1 MTFLPKIISSLS
13 LIVIFGCSSDD
24 PGGMEQISNDKASKS
39 NDKSKRSGSNGHR
52 KLHVFLYR
60 TPTVPEGDL
69 VLIDKALRR
78 YYDAEV
84 VRKGVLQIPSE
95 YINPRSGKMQS
106 DSILRFMNRMLV
118 DKPGKR
124 LLITDRVISTKRN
137 LNGRIFPDW
146 TIMGYGQVGGKN
158 CVVSTA
164 TLKTKKSERLTK
176 VVLHEL
182 GHTMGAD
189 HCNQSDTCLMLDLK
203 GVGSAIDKSSFYMC
217 SGCKSRAVKI
227 N

>member
-1 MTFLPKIISSLS
+1 MTFLPKIISCLS
-13 LIVIFGCSSDD
+13 LIVLFGCSSDD
-24 PGGMEQISNDKASKS
+24 PGGREQISNDKASKS
-39 NDKSKRSGSNGHR
+39 NDKSKRSESNGHR
-52 KLHVFLYR
+52 KLHVYLYH
-60 TPTVPEGDL
+60 TATVSEGDL
-69 VLIDKALRR
+69 RLIDDMLRR

-106 DSILRFMNRMLV
+106 DSILRFMDRMLI

-124 LLITDRVISTKRN
+124 LLITDRIISTERE
-137 LNGRIFPDW
+137 LNGRTFPDW
-146 TIMGYGQVGGKN
+146 TIMGYGQVGGRN

-164 TLKTKKSERLTK
+164 TLKTKRSERLTK
-176 VVLHEL
+176 VVLHEM
-182 GHTMGAD
+182 GHTLGAD
-189 HCNQSDTCLMLDLK
+189 HCNKSDTCLMLDLK

-217 SGCKSRAVKI
+217 AECKRRAVKI